1 MRKMSPQRDPRTS
14 GGQYLGRA
22 IRGLRRDR
30 GLTLNQLSE
39 RSGLSVPFLSQL
51 ENNRAKPS
59 LQSLSAIATALGCKT
74 IDIMNT
80 AEAGSV
86 VDVDRAPA
94 APGERDRSLG
104 VLGGQVHVEE
114 FTRGAGSGE
123 AWQTHVHA
131 MVLYVVRGTISVGLV
146 AAGEES
152 TQLLGAGDRILC
164 GGGVAYRWE
173 ARPPADQGDGS
184 AVVIAVRVDDRAM
197 SSRD

>member
-1 MRKMSPQRDPRTS
+1 MRKVSPQRDPRTS
-14 GGQYLGRA
+14 GGQHLGRA

-39 RSGLSVPFLSQL
+39 GSGLSVPFLSQL

-59 LQSLSAIATALGCKT
+59 MQSLSAIAMALGCKM
-74 IDIMNT
+74 IDIMTT

-94 APGERDRSLG
+94 AQGELDRSLG
-104 VLGGQVHVEE
+104 VLGRQVHVEE
-114 FTRGAGSGE
+114 LTRRAGSGE
-123 AWQTHVHA
+123 GWQTHVHA
-131 MVLYVVRGTISVGLV
+131 MVLYVVRGAISVSLV

-173 ARPPADQGDGS
+173 ARPPDEQGDGF
-184 AVVIAVRVDDRAM
+184 AVVVAVRVDDRAVLA
-197 SSRD
+197 RD

>member
-1 MRKMSPQRDPRTS
+1 MRKVSPQRDPRTS
-14 GGQYLGRA
+14 GGQHLGRA

-59 LQSLSAIATALGCKT
+59 LQSLSAIATALGCKM

-94 APGERDRSLG
+94 APGELDRTLG

-114 FTRGAGSGE
+114 LTRDPGSGE

-131 MVLYVVRGTISVGLV
+131 MVLYVVRGTISVSLM

-152 TQLLGAGDRILC
+152 THLLAAGDRILC
-164 GGGVAYRWE
+164 GGGVSYRWE
-173 ARPPADQGDGS
+173 ARPPADHADGS
-184 AVVIAVRVDDRAM
+184 AVVVAVRVVDRAVL
-197 SSRD
+197 SRD

>member
-59 LQSLSAIATALGCKT
+59 LQSLSAIATALGCKM

-104 VLGGQVHVEE
+104 VLGGQVHVDEL
-114 FTRGAGSGE
+114 TRSAGSGE

-184 AVVIAVRVDDRAM
+184 AVVIAVRVDDRAV